1 MAITK
6 FLDPK
11 NDVAFRRIFGSE
23 TANPNMSYIPVT
35 EYFNAAII
43 QK

>member
-1 MAITK
+1 LLILLSYLIT
-6 FLDPK
+6 
-11 NDVAFRRIFGSE
+11 ITS
-23 TANPNMSYIPVT
+23 ANPNMSYIPVT